1 MLQRHQVVAL
11 GHIVLNGVQL
21 HLKCAHVGAG
31 ERRWAGC
38 NDWRA
43 EPRGHARA
51 CLVELALD
59 RVGAL
64 AQLGA
69 FAAQDVAH
77 DLWRAGG

>member
-1 MLQRHQVVAL
+1 
-11 GHIVLNGVQL
+11 
-21 HLKCAHVGAG
+21 
-31 ERRWAGC
+31 
-38 NDWRA
+38 
-43 EPRGHARA
+43 
-51 CLVELALD
+51 VELALD